1 MTIRREKLLLLA
13 AAIQF
18 AAALS
23 IAAPSVAAE
32 GKVTIAV
39 SSDVGN
45 LDPTLGH
52 GLIGWPVRL
61 NVFDALTDIAPD
73 GSMRPQLATSW
84 ESTPD
89 AMSWTFTIR
98 RDAKFHNGEPVTV
111 DDVIW
116 SIQKVMDDP
125 KTPTRTYVT
134 VIKSIDRVSDDKVR
148 FNLNMP
154 FAVFDRQIMILRILP
169 RKAYEQMGIEQFGKT
184 PIGSGPYKLVRW
196 VKDDRVELEAFD
208 GYWGEKPKVK
218 TAIIRP
224 IASEATRA
232 AALVSGEVDI
242 VPNLPPAQ
250 ASTLTG
256 KPGIKLE
263 TTDSYKTVFMGF
275 DPANPS
281 LKDVRIRQ
289 AVDHAIDRNAIT
301 QRLLRNMGTPVAQIV
316 APVSNGYDASL
327 KPTSY
332 DPELARKLVKE
343 SGYQGDKITLQYP
356 NDFIVGADGVAQAV
370 AGYLGTV
377 GINVDLQGM
386 EYSSF
391 YALWQARKLNGMH
404 LFVFGPILLDADVP
418 IYSIFATSGQRGY
431 IFDPR
436 VDQLAAKQR
445 AEVDPIKRRKLIS
458 DLFRASNEYQPF
470 VYLYAEKL
478 AAGMRDTVN
487 WKVGPDGIVRL
498 LDVSLN
504 KK

>member
-1 MTIRREKLLLLA
+1 
-13 AAIQF
+13 
-18 AAALS
+18 
-23 IAAPSVAAE
+23 
-32 GKVTIAV
+32 
-39 SSDVGN
+39 
-45 LDPTLGH
+45 
-52 GLIGWPVRL
+52 
-61 NVFDALTDIAPD
+61 
-73 GSMRPQLATSW
+73 
-84 ESTPD
+84 
-89 AMSWTFTIR
+89 
-98 RDAKFHNGEPVTV
+98 
-111 DDVIW
+111 
-116 SIQKVMDDP
+116 
-125 KTPTRTYVT
+125 
-134 VIKSIDRVSDDKVR
+134 
-148 FNLNMP
+148 
-154 FAVFDRQIMILRILP
+154 
-169 RKAYEQMGIEQFGKT
+169 
-184 PIGSGPYKLVRW
+184 
-196 VKDDRVELEAFD
+196 
-208 GYWGEKPKVK
+208 
-218 TAIIRP
+218 
-224 IASEATRA
+224 
-232 AALVSGEVDI
+232 
-242 VPNLPPAQ
+242 
-250 ASTLTG
+250 
-256 KPGIKLE
+256 
-263 TTDSYKTVFMGF
+263 MGF